1 MLWIALATDLKRENV
16 LVVSYEYL
24 LRRGRF
30 GLELWCDYDINA
42 SAGMMKWMDVKS
54 ASKINLVG
62 FKYYTKRQLNY
73 GVGRIILK
81 FIGVYVI
88 IKTDFIA
95 DTVWCD
101 YAQYIKEEPGDILV
115 EVHSE
120 LDDKVSKLNRRMQL
134 VGEEPIYYTDG
145 LRIIENKLSVENKDC
160 RSLKL
165 VDRVRFA
172 DMEYEQNLSNMSFI
186 ENPNCTCIV
195 SGEVHKLDYINADAV
210 VGSLSCYIAG
220 NLHLSDSSLKAD
232 KLYLCIANRYRYNL
246 EEMGVKV
253 LGYGSIVTY
262 RKDVILDFGN
272 LDIPVH
278 KGAFILQDGCIIR
291 SRNKNMIT
299 RLSKLFNRKFE
310 IYQSNYEIYLNKS
323 SADLTTNRLNLDED
337 YIKALVDG
345 DAIKPVE
352 IWRGKYRDDISLA
365 IGFRIDTRNNSSEL
379 YCYDNKMSTI
389 PIELDGTEIKT
400 SLNLSEDIKNIIV
413 EASRRLDRA
422 MAVYGG
428 YRDGMGKVSK

>member
-1 MLWIALATDLKRENV
+1 MLWVAVATDSKQKNV
-16 LVVSYEYL
+16 LVINYEYL
-24 LRRGRF
+24 LKRGQF
-30 GLELWCDYDINA
+30 GIELWCDYDIKV
-42 SAGMMKWMDVKS
+42 SDGMMKWMDVKS
-54 ASKINLVG
+54 ASELNLVG
-62 FKYYTKRQLNY
+62 FKQYTQKQLNY
-73 GVGRIILK
+73 GVGRLILK

-88 IKTDFIA
+88 VKIDLIA
-95 DTVWCD
+95 DTVYCG
-101 YAQYIKEEPGDILV
+101 YAQYIKEELWDV
-115 EVHSE
+115 VVSVQTE
-120 LDDKVSKLNRRMQL
+120 LDDKVNKLNKRMGL
-134 VGEEPIYYTDG
+134 IGEEPIYYTDG
-145 LRIIENKLSVENKDC
+145 LRILENKLSAENKDC

-172 DMEYEQNLSNMSFI
+172 NMEYEHNLSNMSFI

-195 SGEVHKLDYINADAV
+195 SGEAHKLDYINADTV

-262 RKDVILDFGN
+262 RKDVMIDFGN

-323 SADLTTNRLNLDED
+323 SADLNTNRLNLDED

-428 YRDGMGKVSK
+428 YNNGMGKVSK

>member
-1 MLWIALATDLKRENV
+1 MLWIALATDLKQENV

-95 DTVWCD
+95 DTVWCN
-101 YAQYIKEEPGDILV
+101 YAQYIKEEPGDIIL

-145 LRIIENKLSVENKDC
+145 LRIIENRLSVENKDC

-172 DMEYEQNLSNMSFI
+172 NME
-186 ENPNCTCIV
+186 
-195 SGEVHKLDYINADAV
+195 
-210 VGSLSCYIAG
+210 
-220 NLHLSDSSLKAD
+220 
-232 KLYLCIANRYRYNL
+232 
-246 EEMGVKV
+246 
-253 LGYGSIVTY
+253 
-262 RKDVILDFGN
+262 
-272 LDIPVH
+272 
-278 KGAFILQDGCIIR
+278 
-291 SRNKNMIT
+291 
-299 RLSKLFNRKFE
+299 
-310 IYQSNYEIYLNKS
+310 
-323 SADLTTNRLNLDED
+323 
-337 YIKALVDG
+337 
-345 DAIKPVE
+345 
-352 IWRGKYRDDISLA
+352 GKI
-365 IGFRIDTRNNSSEL
+365 
-379 YCYDNKMSTI
+379 
-389 PIELDGTEIKT
+389 
-400 SLNLSEDIKNIIV
+400 
-413 EASRRLDRA
+413 
-422 MAVYGG
+422 
-428 YRDGMGKVSK
+428 